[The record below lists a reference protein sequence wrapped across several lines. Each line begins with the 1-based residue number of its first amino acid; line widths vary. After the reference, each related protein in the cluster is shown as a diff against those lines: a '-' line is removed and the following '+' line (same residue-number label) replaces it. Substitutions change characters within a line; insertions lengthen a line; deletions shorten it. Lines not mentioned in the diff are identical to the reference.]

1 VTEGGPAS
9 RLTGGNGTLRITM
22 EALFNDLGIAAA
34 A

>member
-1 VTEGGPAS
+1 MPSISTPTDRHYEK
-9 RLTGGNGTLRITM
+9 LRIDM